1 MLEVTSLPLHRRT
14 LSRQHH
20 RILSLLRH
28 LRTLSHPQPLPLST
42 PSLLLL
48 HLLLP
53 NLPLKTLLL
62 RRKRH
67 ELKLLQPGN
76 QVPRTLLNTSRL
88 LTNPLPPRSPQNPYH
103 LWRTSRSPIPCPTI
117 LISQTTRV
125 PSTIEVG
132 KVPEVE
138 RRRVLEE
145 DKEGLMDLEGRED
158 LVEEGV
164 DQEKGTKY
172 RK

>member
-1 MLEVTSLPLHRRT
+1 MLEVTSLPLRRRT
-14 LSRQHH
+14 HSRQHNH
-20 RILSLLRH
+20 RILSLLHH
-28 LRTLSHPQPLPLST
+28 LRTLSLPQPLPLST
-42 PSLLLL
+42 PSLPLLRLLL
-48 HLLLP
+48 ST
-53 NLPLKTLLL
+53 LPLKTLLL

-67 ELKLLQPGN
+67 GLKLLQPGN

-88 LTNPLPPRSPQNPYH
+88 LTNPLPPRSPQSLYH
-103 LWRTSRSPIPCPTI
+103 PCRTSRSPIPYQTI

-125 PSTIEVG
+125 QSIIEVG
-132 KVPEVE
+132 KVLEVE

-145 DKEGLMDLEGRED
+145 DKEELMDQEGKEG
-158 LVEEGV
+158 LVGV